1 MVHSIFRILN
11 EKILSV
17 VAKKWSSYLKHP
29 LSIGFILSVVVVF
42 LLARYLPQYYTELIE
57 KTLLTNQGKVYY
69 ADLDNDGNSEK
80 LNYYQYDRIFQP
92 TLYLYNA
99 EDNFRFLW
107 NFTESQVENTNIF
120 TGDFNEDSIEE
131 IFIFTGLADS
141 LFLYV
146 LNSENDKDYFVKREF
161 ITTGNIDKAQIIPIG
176 LYHLNHSKTK
186 EFVFAF
192 NGGNSHASRR
202 IYAFDMAQ
210 KHIYTSPELNVN
222 IKLPIVVQDINFD
235 QQPEII
241 LSNASIEPN
250 GNNFESQ
257 LIVLNSELDYFFQ
270 PVVFHGGPS
279 QVTTSVVKVDNEN
292 VIAVLNSG
300 KNKENIYN
308 NLMLYNASG
317 KKLNES
323 IINNKTNLKIIQLSD
338 SENIYLNSEHKVI
351 RYTTDLK
358 KDKTYRISKAA
369 KSELIDIVDIFG
381 DAGKEIV
388 FKTKS
393 GLVILS
399 ENLRSRLNLN
409 VNTDGSVIMTV
420 LRNKQKTNKLS
431 IQVNDKLYLFNFY
444 KNESF
449 FYSHIFYFLLLFLIN
464 ALVFIIYK
472 LSFINLKKVFKGKSE
487 NDFLMELEDNIED
500 HIEEKFVGLKSKIE
514 ELSNELHGDSYSKI
528 IREVDQ
534 TMKLVK
540 TVSTSK
546 QNKNANLN
554 DRLNKLIRKLP
565 NAQNI
570 SLYIYPDNFTQ
581 QLKKEI
587 QQALICFAN
596 QCLSTLSGIVE
607 SNSVDI
613 QIVFHNDYLNV
624 IIEIEN
630 MLITHDQLTVNNAIT
645 ETLEKVDGKIEIDH
659 YSSSGTIIS
668 ANIPLTHKKENQK
681 QASKIK
687 IIIAEDHDVSLF
699 GLVSLFKT
707 KEDIE
712 LVGTAKNGM
721 EVLKILEY
729 KDTDIVIT
737 DISMPGMDGIELSE
751 QLQKEYPNIKVIVF
765 TMYLE
770 NWFVEQLVT
779 NGAKGFVSKNSK
791 ITELI
796 SAVRNVYE
804 GSNYYCP
811 QFKSKFGFKSDQ
823 NGVDKDLNSLTK
835 NELQIIRYYA
845 ENFTKDQIAIQMKV
859 NGRTIDNFIA
869 NILLKL
875 NAGDEQEIIRIAKKQ
890 KFITD

>member
-1 MVHSIFRILN
+1 MVHSIFKNLN

-29 LSIGFILSVVVVF
+29 LSIGFILSVLVIF
-42 LLARYLPQYYTELIE
+42 LLARYLPRYYTELAE
-57 KTLLTNQGKVYY
+57 KTLITNHGKVYY
-69 ADLDNDGNSEK
+69 ADLNHDGNSEK

-92 TLYLYNA
+92 TLYLYDTK
-99 EDNFRFLW
+99 DNLRYLW
-107 NFTESQVENTNIF
+107 NFMDSQVENSNIY
-120 TGDFNEDSIEE
+120 TGDFNKDTIQE
-131 IFIFTGLADS
+131 IFIFTGGADS
-141 LFLYV
+141 LFLSV
-146 LNSENDKDYFVKREF
+146 LNSENDKDYFVKRKF
-161 ITTGNIDKAQIIPIG
+161 ITTGNIEKVQIIPIG
-176 LYHLNHSKTK
+176 LYDLNHSETK

-192 NGGNSHASRR
+192 NGSNPASSRR
-202 IYAFDMAQ
+202 IYALDIAQ
-210 KHIYTSPELNVN
+210 NRLYSSPELNVN
-222 IKLPIVVQDINFD
+222 INLPIIVQDINFD

-241 LSNASIEPN
+241 LSNSSIEPN
-250 GNNFESQ
+250 GNSFESH
-257 LIVLNSELDYFFQ
+257 LIVLNSKLDYLFQ

-279 QVTTSVVKVDNEN
+279 QVTTSVVKIDNEKL
-292 VIAVLNSG
+292 IAVLNSG

-308 NLMLYNASG
+308 NLMLYNAKG
-317 KKLNES
+317 KKINES
-323 IINNKTNLKIIQLSD
+323 IINNKSNLKIIQLPD
-338 SENIYLNSEHKVI
+338 SEKIYLFSGYKI
-351 RYTTDLK
+351 LKYATDLK
-358 KDKTYRISKAA
+358 KDRTYRISKAA
-369 KSELIDIVDIFG
+369 KSELIGTVDIFG

-409 VNTDGSVIMTV
+409 VNTHGAIIMTV
-420 LRNKQKTNKLS
+420 SRNKQKSNKLS
-431 IQVNDKLYLFNFY
+431 LQVNDKLYLFNFY

-449 FYSHIFYFLLLFLIN
+449 FYSHIFYFLLLILIN
-464 ALVFIIYK
+464 ALVFGVYK
-472 LSFINLKKVFKGKSE
+472 LSFINYKKVFKGKSE
-487 NDFLMELEDNIED
+487 SDFLIELEENIEDNIE
-500 HIEEKFVGLKSKIE
+500 ENFVGLKSKIE
-514 ELSNELHGDSYSKI
+514 ELRKELHGDSYSKI
-528 IREVDQ
+528 IKEVDQ
-534 TMKLVK
+534 TMNVVK
-540 TVSTSK
+540 TLSTSK
-546 QNKNANLN
+546 QIKNTNLK
-554 DRLNKLIRKLP
+554 DRLNKLIRKFP

-570 SLYIYPDNFTQ
+570 SFYIYPDNFTQ

-587 QQALICFAN
+587 QQALLCFAN

-624 IIEIEN
+624 LIEIEN
-630 MLITHDQLTVNNAIT
+630 MLITHEQLTVNKAIT
-645 ETLEKVDGKIEIDH
+645 ETIEKVDGEIEIDH
-659 YSSSGTIIS
+659 YSSTGTIIS
-668 ANIPLTHKKENQK
+668 ANIPLTHREENQK
-681 QASKIK
+681 QTNKIK

-721 EVLKILEY
+721 EVLKMLEY

-751 QLQKEYPNIKVIVF
+751 QLQKEYPKIKVIVF

-770 NWFVEQLVT
+770 NWFVEQLVN

-811 QFKSKFGFKSDQ
+811 QFKSKFGFNSDQ
-823 NGVDKDLNSLTK
+823 NGVDKDLDSLTK
-835 NELQIIRYYA
+835 NELQIIRFYA
-845 ENFTKDQIAIQMKV
+845 ENFTKDQIAVQMNV
-859 NGRTIDNFIA
+859 NGRTMDNFIA

-875 NAGDEQEIIRIAKKQ
+875 NAGDEEEIIRIAKKQ